1 MRVLI
6 IVLVILISVNL
17 TALAQIRSTT
27 NPITNIRE
35 NNPNKISVME
45 KDEPFTK
52 AISTTHRIKPGEK
65 LNIQN
70 LNGSIK
76 FVGWNKNYVKITAIK
91 KAFRNCC
98 DLGKIHMVLST
109 LAGLN
114 IKTVNISDDVRA
126 RIDYVINIPRNTS
139 IGTILSQG
147 DVKFRNLPDNV
158 INKTRRLSHK

>member
-6 IVLVILISVNL
+6 VMLIVLICINL
-17 TALAQIRSTT
+17 NALSQIRSISNSSTKL
-27 NPITNIRE
+27 RE
-35 NNPNKISVME
+35 NNSNKISVME
-45 KDEPFTK
+45 KEEPFTK
-52 AISTTHRIKPGEK
+52 AISTNYKIKPGEK

-98 DLGKIHMVLST
+98 DLSKIHMVLST
-109 LAGLN
+109 LKGLD

-126 RIDYVINIPRNTS
+126 RIDYVINIPKNTS
-139 IGTILSQG
+139 IGDILSQG

-158 INKTRRLSHK
+158 INNTRRLSNR